1 MTMLPERIKILRV
14 EKNWTQLEVSQKLKI
29 GRSTY
34 IGYEKGTSQ
43 PSNEMII
50 VLANLYNVTT
60 DYILGNI
67 DLKLSPAET
76 EFVNEIELSNA
87 ELMKR
92 FRITVDNH
100 ELPAEQILSLIDV
113 ARDIKKLSENLRE
126 LDARKKD

>member
-1 MTMLPERIKILRV
+1 MGK
-14 EKNWTQLEVSQKLKI
+14 
-29 GRSTY
+29 
-34 IGYEKGTSQ
+34 
-43 PSNEMII
+43 
-50 VLANLYNVTT
+50 
-60 DYILGNI
+60 I
-67 DLKLSPAET
+67 DLKLSTAET

-113 ARDIKKLSENLRE
+113 ARDIKKLSETLRE